1 MKTTTTLLF
10 ALIML
15 LTGCDNAGK
24 RQTESSNTD
33 AVTLRAD
40 TVMPQ
45 KETAADTVLADTMRH
60 DSAEVFIPV
69 IVPYC
74 NGIPTGKEIIPALL
88 SLRTEFDYY
97 PLPTNEITVFVTNK
111 SGREYTYGDEYSI
124 SYYNEKD
131 KT

>member
-15 LTGCDNAGK
+15 LTGCNNAGK

-69 IVPYC
+69 IVPYSMTS
-74 NGIPTGKEIIPALL
+74 PQARKSALP
-88 SLRTEFDYY
+88 F
-97 PLPTNEITVFVTNK
+97 
-111 SGREYTYGDEYSI
+111 
-124 SYYNEKD
+124 
-131 KT
+131 